1 LIVWGVARHEFCER
15 YNPFMYKLD
24 YLIDKNEKCVG
35 EIYGGMEVK
44 KLIK

>member
-1 LIVWGVARHEFCER
+1 
-15 YNPFMYKLD
+15 MYKLD
-24 YLIDKNEKCVG
+24 YLIDKIEKCVG